1 MHPMFLP
8 ENLYAMPHELVVKQV
23 AAHCELLE
31 NCKTY
36 EEFYAL
42 STTQH
47 WMLAA
52 IYHSGLDFDT
62 FDCILRNA
70 INDAEERIAEVMRN
84 D

>member
-8 ENLYAMPHELVVKQV
+8 ENLYAMPRELVVKQV
-23 AAHCELLE
+23 AAHRELLD
-31 NCKTY
+31 NCNLWRVLRTSD
-36 EEFYAL
+36 EAL
-42 STTQH
+42 
-47 WMLAA
+47 MLAA

-70 INDAEERIAEVMRN
+70 INAAEERIAEVMRN